1 MTLYL
6 NDLGLLCALG
16 NSKAEVLKRLL
27 AGDRSGLVASDE
39 FGTRCIVG
47 AVAADLP
54 EIPPFPP
61 FFKGGRVL
69 LDNKGASAEDCS
81 LSSPFEK
88 GGPGGIYNCRN
99 NRLLLAAVSQIE
111 QTVSDM
117 MARFGA
123 DRIGIVLGTSTSGV
137 RNTELALDYWAENGV
152 LPDQF
157 HYKQQQMGAGAD
169 FLADFLGVQGPAY
182 TISTACS
189 SSGKAF
195 ASARRL
201 IRQGLCDAVIVGG
214 ADSLCG
220 LTVNG
225 FTALESISSGLC
237 KPFGIHRDGINI
249 GEAVSL
255 FVLSAE
261 PGPVVLRG
269 IGATSD
275 AYHFAAPDPEATDV
289 IRAMQNAL
297 DDAGKTP
304 GEIDYLNLHGTA
316 TVLNDAMESKAV
328 NAVFGSKLAA
338 SSSKGMTGHTLG
350 AAAALELAFCWLLLT
365 HDDEQGALIPNIND
379 DEPDTALS
387 ALNLVKK
394 GEVLGRRINTCQ
406 SNSFA
411 FGGNN
416 LSIVVERA

>member
-6 NDLGLLCALG
+6 NDLGLMCALG

-27 AGDRSGLVASDE
+27 AGDRSGLSVSDE
-39 FGTRCIVG
+39 FGTRCVVG
-47 AVAADLP
+47 AVNADLP
-54 EIPPFPP
+54 EIEQ
-61 FFKGGRVL
+61 RH
-69 LDNKGASAEDCS
+69 S
-81 LSSPFEK
+81 
-88 GGPGGIYNCRN
+88 IYNCRN
-99 NRLLLAAVSQIE
+99 NRLLLAALSQIE
-111 QTVSDM
+111 PTVSDM
-117 MARFGA
+117 KARFGA

-137 RNTELALDYWAENGV
+137 RNTELALAYWAKHGV
-152 LPDQF
+152 LPDEF

-169 FLADFLGVQGPAY
+169 FLADFLDIQGPAY

-225 FTALESISSGLC
+225 FAALESISTGLC
-237 KPFGIHRDGINI
+237 KPFGRHRDGINI

-255 FVLSAE
+255 FVLSKE
-261 PGPVVLRG
+261 PGPVALQG

-275 AYHFAAPDPEATDV
+275 AYHFAAPDPDAADV
-289 IRAMQNAL
+289 IKAMQNAL

-304 GEIDYLNLHGTA
+304 AQIDYLNLHGTA
-316 TVLNDAMESKAV
+316 TELNDAMESKAV
-328 NAVFGSKLAA
+328 NALFGSTVAA

-365 HDDEQGALIPNIND
+365 NDDEQGALIPNIND
-379 DEPDTALS
+379 DEPDATLP

-394 GEVLGRRINTCQ
+394 GGTLGRRINICQ

-416 LSIVVERA
+416 LSIVLERA

>member
-6 NDLGLLCALG
+6 NDVGLLCALG
-16 NSKAEVLKRLL
+16 NSKAEVLTRLL
-27 AGDRSGLVASDE
+27 AGDRSGLAVSDE
-39 FGTRCIVG
+39 FGARCRVG
-47 AVAADLP
+47 AVVAELP
-54 EIPPFPP
+54 EIAP
-61 FFKGGRVL
+61 RY
-69 LDNKGASAEDCS
+69 S
-81 LSSPFEK
+81 
-88 GGPGGIYNCRN
+88 IYNCRN
-99 NRLLLAAVSQIE
+99 NRLLLAALSQIE
-111 QTVSDM
+111 HTVSGM
-117 MARFGA
+117 TARFGA
-123 DRIGIVLGTSTSGV
+123 DRVGIVLGTSTSGV
-137 RNTELALDYWAENGV
+137 RNTELALAYMADHGV
-152 LPDQF
+152 LPEDY

-169 FLADFLGVQGPAY
+169 FLADYLGVHGPAY

-201 IRQGLCDAVIVGG
+201 IRLGICDAVIVGG

-225 FTALESISSGLC
+225 FTALESVSSDLC
-237 KPFGIHRDGINI
+237 KPFGLHRDGINI

-255 FVLSAE
+255 FVLSKE
-261 PGPVVLRG
+261 PGPVVLQG

-275 AYHFAAPDPEATDV
+275 AYHFAAPDPDATDV
-289 IRAMQNAL
+289 IRAMRMAL

-304 GEIDYLNLHGTA
+304 DRIDYLNLHGTA
-316 TVLNDAMESKAV
+316 TALNDAMESKAV
-328 NAVFGSKLAA
+328 NAVFGTKVAA

-350 AAAALELAFCWLLLT
+350 AAAAVELAFCWLLLT
-365 HDDEQGALIPNIND
+365 QDDEQGALIPNSND
-379 DEPDTALS
+379 DEPDPALP

-394 GEVLGRRINTCQ
+394 GGSLGRSINTCQ

-416 LSIVVERA
+416 LSIVVGRA

>member
-6 NDLGLLCALG
+6 NDLGLLSAVG
-16 NSKAEVLKRLL
+16 NSKSEVLKRLL
-27 AGDRSGLVASDE
+27 AGDRSGLISSDE
-39 FGTRCIVG
+39 FGTRCMVG
-47 AVAADLP
+47 AVTADLP
-54 EIPPFPP
+54 EI
-61 FFKGGRVL
+61 
-69 LDNKGASAEDCS
+69 AERYS
-81 LSSPFEK
+81 
-88 GGPGGIYNCRN
+88 IYNCRN
-99 NRLLLAAVSQIE
+99 NRLLLAALTQIE
-111 QTVSDM
+111 ATVSAM
-117 MARFGA
+117 KTRFGA

-137 RNTELALDYWAENGV
+137 RNTELALTYWAGQGV

-169 FLADFLGVQGPAY
+169 FLADFLGLQGPAY

-189 SSGKAF
+189 SSGKAL

-201 IRQGLCDAVIVGG
+201 IRQGICDAVIVGG

-220 LTVNG
+220 LTING
-225 FTALESISSGLC
+225 FAALESISTGLC
-237 KPFGIHRDGINI
+237 KPFGLHRDGINI

-255 FVLSAE
+255 FVLSKE
-261 PGPVVLRG
+261 PGPVILQG

-275 AYHFAAPDPEATDV
+275 AYHFAAPDPDATDV
-289 IRAMQNAL
+289 IKAMQNAL

-304 GEIDYLNLHGTA
+304 AQIDYLNLHGTA

-328 NAVFGSKLAA
+328 NTVFGPEVAA

-365 HDDEQGALIPNIND
+365 QGDEQGALIPNISD
-379 DEPDTALS
+379 DEPDTALP
-387 ALNLVKK
+387 ALNLIKS
-394 GEVLGRRINTCQ
+394 GGTLGRRIKTCQ